1 VTKAEK
7 IKLDAL
13 LNENEHLKQ
22 SCIEQSDRAN
32 KAEMDVRRLSRERD
46 DLQRKAERLIEVT
59 HQHQVLHAEF
69 RMVRSELQ
77 RMWSFVR
84 KENGIAVPEE
94 TDFCPF

>member
-1 VTKAEK
+1 MTKAEK

-13 LNENEHLKQ
+13 LNENEHLKL
-22 SCIEQSDRAN
+22 SCRDAIDAAS
-32 KAEMDVRRLSRERD
+32 KAESDVRRLSRENA

-69 RMVRSELQ
+69 RMVRSELE
-77 RMWSFVR
+77 RVWSFVR
-84 KENGIAVPEE
+84 KENGIAVPAE